1 MTPRNRDIPLAGPFP
16 QFRKLHWR
24 CLLDTRHVWVESVQ
38 SRISNK
44 SVCPTCTGLGKLE
57 EQTKEHE
64 RINNLSKAEFHP
76 DLNHCAGP
84 AGMLSA
90 RDKVWWTCPKKPEH
104 KWQCSY
110 RYRLLNR
117 DTVCKQCQRVGRKR
131 GKEFERRKPVSEQ
144 SSFLASEWHSTKNG
158 SLRPTDSIPRHTSI
172 WWQCAVQKD
181 HVWKTKIQNRV
192 YARSGCPYCRGV
204 KVGKDKALSVV
215 NPKLASEWHPT
226 KNGSK
231 LPSDSLSRQTKVW
244 WCCTQN
250 PEEHVWETS
259 IWRRLENGCPFC
271 RGRRT
276 DSKSAFKVRPDLR
289 NQWHPTLNQIDPD
302 SLLPKSNRPVW
313 WRCPRCRDFSWCSSM
328 RSRIDVSDLVPCY
341 KCFGHEHNR
350 HFLSNVDPLIAS
362 LWHPTLNGSLR
373 PSDVLCVSKMSF
385 WWLCPAGHQWMG
397 SVGTTRSRPG
407 CSKCLKVDSCELNSS
422 ESLVFKHKLLS
433 AEWHPELNRN
443 LWPAIIRA
451 DADRI
456 VWWLCPRH
464 GRWQGSVK
472 ERSQNGVRCTQ
483 CVSQG
488 LSPLSPGDLTVAAM
502 APGIS
507 AEWADDLNSGRPGLP
522 GPDGILVSDVRLVW
536 WRCRTD
542 PDHVFQRSVFTRV
555 FKRQNGRCPEC
566 TKAKRQSMAKQNSKT
581 QITDQS
587 ESSEHIDRSL
597 DRIEGISGPPKTTL
611 NISERT

>member
-1 MTPRNRDIPLAGPFP
+1 MQRSGHTQMCRKCTKAVSFRRQIFQRNSVCHPTSLQQCRKFSIYSKNPLYSAGSRRRPSITTQCRSKSKECLAKSFPKLADEFHASKNAPLTVNDPVALSTKLWWQCATNPDHVYQGTIANRLKQQVSCSFCNDSGVKLTPAFILEWMTPRNRDIPLAGPFP

-204 KVGKDKALSVV
+204 KALSVV

-244 WCCTQN
+244 WRCTQN

-289 NQWHPTLNQIDPD
+289 NQWHPTLNQLDPD

-385 WWLCPAGHQWMG
+385 WWLCPAGHQWMC

-407 CSKCLKVDSCELNSS
+407 CSKCLKVDS
-422 ESLVFKHKLLS
+422 
-433 AEWHPELNRN
+433 
-443 LWPAIIRA
+443 
-451 DADRI
+451 
-456 VWWLCPRH
+456 
-464 GRWQGSVK
+464 
-472 ERSQNGVRCTQ
+472 
-483 CVSQG
+483 
-488 LSPLSPGDLTVAAM
+488 
-502 APGIS
+502 
-507 AEWADDLNSGRPGLP
+507 
-522 GPDGILVSDVRLVW
+522 
-536 WRCRTD
+536 
-542 PDHVFQRSVFTRV
+542 
-555 FKRQNGRCPEC
+555 
-566 TKAKRQSMAKQNSKT
+566 
-581 QITDQS
+581 
-587 ESSEHIDRSL
+587 
-597 DRIEGISGPPKTTL
+597 
-611 NISERT
+611 